1 MLSGLRNEKRPAY
14 TRTAFWADL
23 RAGIILLASYVPS
36 AMALGVISGMG
47 PLSALWCGV
56 LVGIIAALSGGT
68 RALVSGPSAVLAV
81 IMASLVIGSELS
93 LPELAVIIVMAG
105 VFQMALGARR
115 DRPVRFLHA
124 AYRTHGV
131 HVRHWRAASLV
142 ASRQAGSS
150 RDERHR
156 RRRRLP
162 GRVVRLAGPA
172 SANICRRHSPP
183 SPSAGSWS
191 QFLPD
196 VRQLGPVPVGLPVPV
211 LEMPSL
217 DFLPTA
223 VGPAALIALISSIYT
238 LMWALIADSFTGSQ
252 HNPNRELFGLG
263 VGNIAAGIVGVL
275 PGGGNI
281 ATMTSRRFGGKTVVV
296 GIVCQIIVAALILG
310 LGPYVAPL
318 PLAALLAIVIV
329 VGWNLI
335 DFSFLRKVPRMD
347 PRHSAVM
354 LLILGVTVFVD
365 PLFAIVFGV
374 IATYIV
380 NAAQLE
386 ALEIDRVISTPLLDS
401 TFGVES
407 GVFEARVGLLAFRGA
422 FTVSSSRK
430 LIRPICDDIRD
441 HEIVIFDLS
450 EVTHMDDSAGAFA
463 CAPCW
468 TARNRP
474 APRSSSSE
482 PRTASAEPCMRSMSS
497 TGFPTVGCSR
507 RKRKPG
513 TWPGRCWVDRSIR
526 FPRTPGT
533 ASSAQLNRQSLDLE
547 CIALI

>member
-81 IMASLVIGSELS
+81 IMASLVIGSEIS

-105 VFQMALGARR
+105 VFQMALGLAGIG
-115 DRPVRFLHA
+115 RFVSYMPHIVL
-124 AYRTHGV
+124 TGFMSGIGV
-131 HVRHWRAASLV
+131 LLL
-142 ASRQAGSS
+142 SS
-150 RDERHR
+150 QVDK
-156 RRRRLP
+156 L
-162 GRVVRLAGPA
+162 VRLGMSDIAVAGVCLVVLFAWPA
-172 SANICRRHSPP
+172 RVGKYL
-183 SPSAGSWS
+183 PSALAAIAIGWLLS

-263 VGNIAAGIVGVL
+263 IGNIAAGIVGVL

-450 EVTHMDDSAGAFA
+450 EVTHMDDSAAHLLALLLDRAKQAGTEIVVFGASDRVRRTLYAFDVLDRIPDGRMFA
-463 CAPCW
+463 
-468 TARNRP
+468 TEKEARDM
-474 APRSSSSE
+474 ARSLL
-482 PRTASAEPCMRSMSS
+482 
-497 TGFPTVGCSR
+497 G
-507 RKRKPG
+507 
-513 TWPGRCWVDRSIR
+513 
-526 FPRTPGT
+526 
-533 ASSAQLNRQSLDLE
+533 
-547 CIALI
+547 